1 MKGYKN
7 LKAYD
12 STNQIKSELLEE
24 EKILREKTT

>member
-12 STNQIKSELLEE
+12 STN
-24 EKILREKTT
+24 